1 MNNNWAISVQFQ
13 CTEGRRAAGGWSPRG
28 LAHGRGGGG
37 NITGLDWKRE
47 EVMKK
52 FAGVVSVAV
61 LSFTVVGCSDS
72 MSPSAPSPMPTSPGA
87 TSGSGSTAPNQTI
100 AAIAVSNPSFST
112 LVAALQKAGLVDT
125 FSGAGSFTVF
135 APTNAAF
142 DAAAAALLGAGKSGV
157 DLVDALDVATLTS
170 VLKFHVTAGG
180 RNAQAVL
187 AAGQLTMLDGNP
199 AAVSVQGGEA
209 SIAGAKIAQTDIQA
223 SNGFIHV
230 LAAVMLPPGIAQAGA
245 AQQTI
250 AAIAA
255 GNPDFSTLVA
265 ALQKA
270 GLVDVFNGAQ
280 KFTVF
285 APTNAA
291 FDEAAKQLHLRNGME
306 LVAELDVKT
315 LTSVLTYHVIAGE
328 TKAAAV
334 VAADQL
340 HMLSGVAAD
349 VSLRS
354 GSAYI
359 DDAKILQTDIVASNG
374 IIHVLGG
381 VMLPF

>member
-1 MNNNWAISVQFQ
+1 
-13 CTEGRRAAGGWSPRG
+13 
-28 LAHGRGGGG
+28 
-37 NITGLDWKRE
+37 
-47 EVMKK
+47 MKK
-52 FAGVVSVAV
+52 IAAYLSVAV
-61 LSFTVVGCSDS
+61 LSFTVIGCSDS
-72 MSPSAPSPMPTSPGA
+72 ASPTAPSPAAGPTSGASSATLPSIAGVA
-87 TSGSGSTAPNQTI
+87 TSNAN
-100 AAIAVSNPSFST
+100 FST
-112 LVAALQKAGLVDT
+112 LVAALSKAGLVST

-142 DAAAAALLGAGKSGV
+142 DAAAAALLGAGKSGR

-170 VLKFHVTAGG
+170 VLKYHVVGDA

-187 AAGQLTMLDGNP
+187 GSSQIIMLDGNA
-199 AAVSVQGGEA
+199 AAVAVKGG
-209 SIAGAKIAQTDIQA
+209 SPYIQNAKIAATDIQA
-223 SNGFIHV
+223 SNGIVHV
-230 LAAVMLPPGIAQAGA
+230 IDAVLLPPGISQSASTSD
-245 AQQTI
+245 QTI

-255 GNPDFSTLVA
+255 GNPNFSTLVA

-270 GLVDVFNGAQ
+270 GLVEVLNGTQ

-315 LTSVLTYHVIAGE
+315 LTAVLTYHVIAGE

-334 VAADQL
+334 VTADQL

-349 VSLRS
+349 VSVRS
-354 GSAYI
+354 GKAYI
-359 DDAKILQTDIVASNG
+359 DGAEIAATDIPASNG
-374 IIHVLGG
+374 VIHVLGG